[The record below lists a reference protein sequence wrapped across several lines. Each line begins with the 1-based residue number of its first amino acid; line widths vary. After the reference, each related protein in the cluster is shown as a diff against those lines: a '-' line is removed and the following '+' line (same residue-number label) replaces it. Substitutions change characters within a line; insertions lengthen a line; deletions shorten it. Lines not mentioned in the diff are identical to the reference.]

1 MHRKDQDMRTK
12 PYIRFSKSGKVSPE
26 TKTKIFIQLTGL
38 GKTAEGK
45 SYQINQSA
53 VTPIQTYVYY
63 WKDKNECNA
72 IVESTQKIGRPA
84 LGTKILEQNNELNK
98 ELLAINEK
106 IVNLCNY
113 IKLRFTSTP
122 NDQILQ
128 GWLKGVIEEYFTS
141 KQKEKPIP
149 TTLFQY
155 IKIFLE
161 NAALRKDVKTGRY
174 VDRSTL
180 VKYQATYKL
189 LQQFA
194 IYEQKTDFRFDELT
208 IDFYNRYV
216 DFLERLEYTTNTV
229 GRFIKELKSILTQA
243 TKDGINTSLL
253 YKDFKVLTEEIDNVY
268 LTEEELERIKN
279 AVLAETP
286 SQIEKL
292 LKEQSEK
299 FGVEFKPVEEKGN
312 WHTCPA
318 TLRRVRDLFL
328 LLAWTASRF
337 SDLKKIEQ
345 QDKDNSYITF
355 RQQKTNNKVVIPIH
369 PVVREIL
376 EKYDYQID
384 TTISNQKFNDY
395 IKIVCLLAGIDT
407 PTTITRTE
415 GGKRISKTMPKWA
428 LVSSH
433 TGRRSFCTNQYLRGI
448 PIGLIMSISGHKTEK
463 SFLKYIKADKEEHA
477 QRIVEEWRKIYR

>member
-1 MHRKDQDMRTK
+1 MRTK
-12 PYIRFSKSGKVSPE
+12 PYIRFNRSGKIDN
-26 TKTKIFIQLTGL
+26 TTQTNIFIQLTGL

-53 VTPIQTYVYY
+53 VTPIQTYVLY
-63 WKDKNECNA
+63 WKDKDECNA
-72 IVESTQKIGRPA
+72 VVESIQKKGRPA
-84 LGTKILEQNNELNK
+84 LGTATFEQNNELNK

-106 IVNLCNY
+106 IADLCNY
-113 IKLRFTSTP
+113 IKLRFTNTP
-122 NDQILQ
+122 NDQIPQ
-128 GWLKGVIEEYFTS
+128 GWLKGVIAEYFVP
-141 KQKEKPIP
+141 KEETKPTP

-155 IKIFLE
+155 IEVFLE
-161 NAALRKDVKTGRY
+161 NAALRKDAKTGRY

-243 TKDGINTSLL
+243 TKDGINSSLQ

-268 LTEEELERIKN
+268 LNEEKLDRIKN
-279 AVLAETP
+279 AALDETP
-286 SQIEKL
+286 SKIEAL
-292 LKEQSEK
+292 LQEQSEK
-299 FGVEFKPVEEKGN
+299 FGIEFKPVEEKGN

-337 SDLKKIEQ
+337 SDLGKIVQQEQ
-345 QDKDNSYITF
+345 DGKFITF
-355 RQQKTNNKVVIPIH
+355 RQQKTNTKVVIPIH

-376 EKYDYQID
+376 ERYKDGID
-384 TTISNQKFNDY
+384 ASISNQKFNDY
-395 IKIVCLLAGIDT
+395 IKIICLLAGIDT

-415 GGKRISKTMPKWA
+415 GGVRISKTIPKWS

-433 TGRRSFCTNQYLRGI
+433 TGRRSFCTNMYLSGM
-448 PIGLIMSISGHKTEK
+448 PINYIMSVSGHTAEK
-463 SFLKYIKADKEEHA
+463 SFLKYIKAEKVDFA
-477 QRIVEEWRKIYR
+477 QKILEQWNNNN